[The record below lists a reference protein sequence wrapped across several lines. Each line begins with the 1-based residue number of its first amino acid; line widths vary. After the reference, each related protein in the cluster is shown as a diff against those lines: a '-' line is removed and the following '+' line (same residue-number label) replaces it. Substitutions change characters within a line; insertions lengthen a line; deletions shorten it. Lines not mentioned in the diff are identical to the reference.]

1 MQLCVTR
8 TAIIFLLAAAMA
20 GCGGGSSASKTT
32 VVQVTLSPGS
42 ISLVAGQV
50 SATGVSARNS
60 TGAAISSTFTYNTS
74 NPNLATVSP
83 SGQVCAGVWDSIFVV
98 CNGVNA
104 AGSEVSGIATIT
116 ATAGGVTSS
125 PITISVHPSVTSI
138 TLTQQPTPGTCFS
151 NLQTFQFAATALHGT
166 TDITS
171 QVGDFAWLSSDG
183 TVVTVD
189 SNGLA
194 TARGP
199 GAAHVIAS
207 VGNVTSGA
215 VTTNFST
222 CLPARIILH
231 VTNSLAQSQTLSVGG
246 TDPSAPATQTI
257 QADMIDSNG
266 VAVLGAPVTMISNNP
281 AVATV
286 AGPTGSATLTAV
298 SPGGAGIL
306 AVCSPPGCGNGVDQ
320 PVYSD
325 LFSVTVT
332 GTSPATTVYAATSA
346 IPALGTSPALVPIDT
361 SKTPPAAGTPI
372 ILPGAPISIGFVPI
386 GTKAFVTTTSGLI
399 SLDAIANTIT
409 LLASDPIGKIL
420 AVSPDGNKV
429 IVSNVIF
436 NSSVPS
442 QRLWVFDQ
450 AAGQLQTF
458 ILPGAVAAAFDY
470 DGFRAYIAANNG
482 NVYVYS
488 PFQTEKTLTLAGAFT
503 DVAPLASGPYTFLAN
518 PGGLNVIS
526 TCNNAVAPNA
536 PTSLPPLLLGGVKN
550 ANQIVAANASGLDII
565 TANIPDDTGGQCPS
579 PISFSN
585 QATNFGLGTLNPRR
599 LIVASGAAHIVEL
612 AAGQPRVLVAIPGAG
627 PGTIPLA
634 AGGTEA
640 VSGDMTLDG
649 NSLWVGVAG
658 TNTVHHINLANAT
671 DDFQIQL
678 NLNGT
683 NAVPDIVAVRPK

>member
-1 MQLCVTR
+1 MQWCVTR
-8 TAIIFLLAAAMA
+8 TAIIFLLAAAVA

-32 VVQVTLSPGS
+32 VVQVSLNPGN
-42 ISLVAGQV
+42 ISLVAGEVQATAV
-50 SATGVSARNS
+50 SALNS
-60 TGAAISSTFTYNTS
+60 TGAPISSTFTYNTS
-74 NPNLATVSP
+74 SPNLVTVSP

-104 AGSEVSGIATIT
+104 SGNEVSGVATIT
-116 ATAGGVTSS
+116 ATAGGVTSA
-125 PITISVHPSVTSI
+125 PITISVHPTVTSI
-138 TLTQQPTPGTCFS
+138 TLLKQPAPGTCLS
-151 NLQTFQFAATALHGT
+151 NLQTFQFTAQALHNG

-171 QVGDFAWLSSDG
+171 QVGDFTWLSSDG
-183 TVVTVD
+183 TVVSVD

-199 GAAHVIAS
+199 GAARVIAS
-207 VGNVTSGA
+207 VGNVTSA
-215 VTTNFST
+215 TVTTNFST

-231 VTNSLAQSQTLSVGG
+231 VSL
-246 TDPSAPATQTI
+246 DPAGQPTETATMNVNDTKVI

-266 VAVLGAPVTMISNNP
+266 VPVLGAPVTMISNNP
-281 AVATV
+281 GVATV
-286 AGPTGSATLTAV
+286 SGPTGSATLTAV
-298 SPGGAGIL
+298 SPGGAGIM
-306 AVCSPPGCGNGVDQ
+306 AVCVPPSCGNGVGQ

-325 LFSVTVT
+325 LFSVTVN

-346 IPALGTSPALVPIDT
+346 IPAAGTSAALVPIDT
-361 SKTPPAAGTPI
+361 SKTPPTAGTPI
-372 ILPGAPISIGFVPI
+372 ILPGAPISIGFVPN
-386 GTKAFVTTTSGLI
+386 GTKAFITTTSGLV
-399 SLDAIANTIT
+399 SLDAIGNTIT
-409 LLASDPIGKIL
+409 PLDSDPIGKIL

-436 NSSVPS
+436 NTSTAS
-442 QRLWVFDQ
+442 QRIFVFDQ

-458 ILPGAVAAAFDY
+458 ILAGAVAAAFDY
-470 DGFRAYIAANNG
+470 DGFRAYIAADNG

-488 PFQTEKTLTLAGAFT
+488 PFQTQKTLTLAGAFT

-526 TCNNAVAPNA
+526 TCNSAVVPNA
-536 PTSLPPLLLGGVKN
+536 PTSSTPLLLGGVKN
-550 ANQIVAANASGLDII
+550 ANQIVAANITGVDVI
-565 TANIPDDTGGQCPS
+565 TATIPDATGGQCPS
-579 PISFSN
+579 PISFADQSID
-585 QATNFGLGTLNPRR
+585 FGLGALTPRR
-599 LIVASGAAHIVEL
+599 LIVASDAAHIVEL
-612 AAGQPRVLVAIPGAG
+612 AVGQPRVLVAIPGAG
-627 PGTIPLA
+627 PGFIPLA